1 MARALVLAGLG
12 ALGTAA
18 GGLAGAW
25 GLGASR
31 GRGLGTV
38 QAAAAGVMC
47 ALSFMELL
55 PEAAAG
61 GLEASRVL
69 ACFVC
74 GGGLFFLLV
83 WALPEPSVEALH
95 PAGSEAGSSPRAQT
109 KGRVHK
115 QRGGSSRVDLGRR
128 GELMA
133 SGVVTALGIALH
145 NAPEGASVLI
155 AGSKSPEV
163 GLRLALAIALH
174 NVPEGVAVAAPIYV
188 ATGSRWMAFKW
199 AALSGLAEPL
209 TAAVLAPFS
218 VNLTASSLDALLAGV
233 AGAMVALSI
242 GELLPLAVREAGP
255 RIAAAAAAAGVVVT
269 ATQLAHF
276 H

>member
-1 MARALVLAGLG
+1 MARALALSGLG

-25 GLGASR
+25 GLGAAR

-38 QAAAAGVMC
+38 QGAAAGVMC

-61 GLEASRVL
+61 GLTASRVL
-69 ACFVC
+69 ASFAF
-74 GGGLFFLLV
+74 GGGLFCLLV

-95 PAGSEAGSSPRAQT
+95 PAGLEAVSGPRAHR
-109 KGRVHK
+109 KGGRG
-115 QRGGSSRVDLGRR
+115 GGSSRADLGRR

-133 SGVVTALGIALH
+133 SGVITALGIALH

-155 AGSKSPEV
+155 AGSKAPEV
-163 GLRLALAIALH
+163 GLRLALAIGLH
-174 NVPEGVAVAAPIYV
+174 NIPEGVAVAAPIYV
-188 ATGSRWMAFKW
+188 ATGSRWVAFKW

-209 TAAVLAPFS
+209 TAVALAPFAAR
-218 VNLTASSLDALLAGV
+218 LTASSLDALLAGV
-233 AGAMVALSI
+233 AGAMVALSM

-255 RIAAAAAAAGVVVT
+255 RTAAAAAVAGVALT
-269 ATQLAHF
+269 AAQLAHF